1 MVILWEKVSNRKI
14 LLDNLSILKTIYF
27 QLNQYHHHI
36 QVGLTIAVTLYYI
49 VVKKSPYT
57 DLAVVSDD
65 EKLYILYTLE
75 IIGILFSA
83 SALSDSENSFVDF

>member
-14 LLDNLSILKTIYF
+14 LLDNLSILKTIHF
-27 QLNQYHHHI
+27 QLNQYHHHP